1 MTIAVEVLSY
11 AGQCYGQTKTELVWP
26 CETSKPLD
34 ISFLMIFVG
43 DYTIEYGMEYRMRNG
58 IMEWNME

>member
-1 MTIAVEVLSY
+1 MTIAVEVLSF

-34 ISFLMIFVG
+34 MSFPVDFCG
-43 DYTIEYGMEYRMRNG
+43 
-58 IMEWNME
+58 